1 MGHGTFDR
9 PKGGAMTTAKVV
21 VPVSGARAQLSGLR
35 RSTPAALSA
44 WTVAL
49 IVLIAAAVAPMEL
62 SVLNRHSAVN
72 SALSTSEPL
81 LVSAV
86 NVYTRLS
93 DADSTAAG
101 GFLSGAQQAAALR
114 VRYNADL
121 AQAAASL
128 STAGEEA
135 GGNAQLSRA
144 VQQISVDLPIYS
156 GLVETARANS
166 LLGYPVGASYLGEA
180 SNLMRTQ
187 ILAAAS
193 SLYVTERARLES
205 DRHAATAQLVL
216 MIGLVLLLAT
226 IGTLVALQRWFGSRF
241 RRILSLPLIAGLLI
255 ALIMGGWVLASAL
268 GQRSDANRAEH
279 DGVAPLTV
287 FTQTR
292 ILGLQARAD
301 DELTLVTRDS
311 VPAYQ
316 TDFAAATAQL
326 TKLLTT
332 AQAGADATVLHA
344 ARQSLA
350 QELAIHRQIRADD
363 TSGNLTGAIA
373 LATGTSRPI
382 DLPVVAAQLDASLS
396 RGVTQSHGRF
406 VDAMTSAGAVNGLT
420 IAIPILGLL
429 SVALVIHAVRPR
441 LAEYR

>member
-1 MGHGTFDR
+1 
-9 PKGGAMTTAKVV
+9 MTAAGVA
-21 VPVSGARAQLSGLR
+21 VPVSGTSGRLGGPR

-49 IVLIAAAVAPMEL
+49 VVLIAASVAPMEL
-62 SVLNRHSAVN
+62 SVSNRHGAVN
-72 SALSTSEPL
+72 SALSASEPL
-81 LVSAV
+81 LVRAV

-93 DADSTAAG
+93 DADTTAAG

-128 STAGEEA
+128 STAGEKA
-135 GGNAQLSRA
+135 GGNARLSRA
-144 VQQISVDLPIYS
+144 VQEISVDLPIYS

-187 ILAAAS
+187 ILAAAG
-193 SLYVTERARLES
+193 SLYLTERARLES
-205 DRHAATAQLVL
+205 DRHAATAKLVL
-216 MIGLVLLLAT
+216 IIGVVVLLAT
-226 IGTLVALQRWFGSRF
+226 IGTLVALQRWLGSRF
-241 RRILSLPLIAGLLI
+241 RRILSPPLIAGLLI
-255 ALIMGGWVLASAL
+255 ALIIGGWVLVSAFS
-268 GQRSDANRAEH
+268 QNSDANTAEH
-279 DGVAPLTV
+279 HGVAPLTV
-287 FTQTR
+287 FTQAT

-316 TDFAAATAQL
+316 TDFTAATAQL
-326 TKLLTT
+326 AKLLNT
-332 AQAGADATVLHA
+332 APVDTDAALLAA
-344 ARQSLA
+344 ARQSLG

-373 LATGTSRPI
+373 LATGTSRQI
-382 DLPVVAAQLDASLS
+382 DLPVVAQQLDGSLS

-406 VDAMTSAGAVNGLT
+406 VDAMSSAGAVDGLT

-429 SVALVIHAVRPR
+429 SAALVILAVRPR
-441 LAEYR
+441 FAEYR

>member
-1 MGHGTFDR
+1 V
-9 PKGGAMTTAKVV
+9 TTATAGIR
-21 VPVSGARAQLSGLR
+21 VSGTRGRLSGLR
-35 RSTPAALSA
+35 RSTPLALSA

-49 IVLIAAAVAPMEL
+49 VVLIAASAAPLEL
-62 SVLNRHSAVN
+62 STSNRHSAAN
-72 SALSTSEPL
+72 SALFTSEPL
-81 LVSAV
+81 LVRAV
-86 NVYTRLS
+86 TVYTRLS
-93 DADSTAAG
+93 DADTTAAG

-128 STAGEEA
+128 SAAGEEA
-135 GGNAQLSRA
+135 GGNAQLARA

-187 ILAAAS
+187 ILPAAS
-193 SLYVTERARLES
+193 SLYLTERARLES
-205 DRHAATAQLVL
+205 DRHAATAKPDLI
-216 MIGLVLLLAT
+216 IGVVVLLAT

-241 RRILSLPLIAGLLI
+241 RRVLSPLLIAGLLI
-255 ALIMGGWVLASAL
+255 ALIMGGWVLVSAFS
-268 GQRSDANRAEH
+268 QNSDANRAEH
-279 DGVAPLTV
+279 DGVAPLGV
-287 FTQTR
+287 FTQAR

-316 TDFAAATAQL
+316 TDFTAATGQL
-326 TKLLTT
+326 AKLLNT
-332 AQAGADATVLHA
+332 APAGTDPALLAA
-344 ARQSLA
+344 ARQSLGR
-350 QELAIHRQIRADD
+350 ELAIHRRIRADD

-373 LATGTSRPI
+373 LATGTSLPI
-382 DLPVVAAQLDASLS
+382 DLPVVAQQLDRSLS
-396 RGVTQSHGRF
+396 RGVTQSNGRF
-406 VDAMTSAGAVNGLT
+406 VDAMSAAGAVNGLT

-429 SVALVIHAVRPR
+429 CAALVVLAVRPR

>member
-1 MGHGTFDR
+1 
-9 PKGGAMTTAKVV
+9 MTTGGVV
-21 VPVSGARAQLSGLR
+21 IPVSGTRGLLRGLR

-49 IVLIAAAVAPMEL
+49 VVLIAASAVPLAL
-62 SVLNRHSAVN
+62 SVSNRHSAVN

-81 LVSAV
+81 LVRAV
-86 NVYTRLS
+86 DVYTRLS
-93 DADSTAAG
+93 DADTTAAG

-114 VRYNADL
+114 VRYNTDL
-121 AQAAASL
+121 ARAAASL
-128 STAGEEA
+128 SAAGEGV
-135 GGNAQLSRA
+135 GGDAQLSRA

-166 LLGYPVGASYLGEA
+166 RLGYPVGASYLGEA

-187 ILAAAS
+187 ILPAAS
-193 SLYVTERARLES
+193 NVYLTERARLES
-205 DRHAATAQLVL
+205 DRHAVTSKPLLIV
-216 MIGLVLLLAT
+216 GVVVLLAT

-241 RRILSLPLIAGLLI
+241 RRILSPPLIAGLLI
-255 ALIMGGWVLASAL
+255 ALIMGGWVLASAFS
-268 GQRSDANRAEH
+268 QNSDANRAEH
-279 DGVAPLTV
+279 DGVAPLNV
-287 FTQTR
+287 FTRAR

-316 TDFAAATAQL
+316 TDFTAATAQL
-326 TKLLTT
+326 AKLLNNAPRGTDP
-332 AQAGADATVLHA
+332 ALLAA
-344 ARQSLA
+344 ARQSLG

-373 LATGTSRPI
+373 LATGTSHPT
-382 DLPVVAAQLDASLS
+382 DLPVVAEKLDGSLS

-406 VDAMTSAGAVNGLT
+406 VDAMSSAGTVNGLT

-429 SVALVIHAVRPR
+429 SAALVIVAVRPR
-441 LAEYR
+441 MAEYR

>member
-1 MGHGTFDR
+1 VAVIHT
-9 PKGGAMTTAKVV
+9 GGGR
-21 VPVSGARAQLSGLR
+21 SSGLR
-35 RSTPAALSA
+35 RSTPVSLSA

-49 IVLIAAAVAPMEL
+49 VLLIAALAAAMEL
-62 SVLNRHSAVN
+62 SVSNRHSAVN

-81 LVSAV
+81 LIRAV

-93 DADSTAAG
+93 DADTTAAG

-128 STAGEEA
+128 SAAGEEA
-135 GGNAQLSRA
+135 GGNAQLSRTI
-144 VQQISVDLPIYS
+144 QQISVDLPIYS

-187 ILAAAS
+187 ILPAAS

-205 DRHAATAQLVL
+205 DRHAATAKLDL
-216 MIGLVLLLAT
+216 IIGVVILLAT

-241 RRILSLPLIAGLLI
+241 RRILSPPVIAALLI
-255 ALIMGGWVLASAL
+255 ALIMGGWVLVSAFS
-268 GQRSDANRAEH
+268 QNSDANKAEH
-279 DGVAPLTV
+279 DGVAPLNV
-287 FTQTR
+287 FTQAR

-316 TDFAAATAQL
+316 TDFTAVTGQL
-326 TKLLTT
+326 AKLLN
-332 AQAGADATVLHA
+332 AAPAGTDPALLAA

-363 TSGNLTGAIA
+363 TSGDLNGAIA
-373 LATGTSRPI
+373 LATDTSRQT
-382 DLPVVAAQLDASLS
+382 DLPVVAEQLDSSLS
-396 RGVTQSHGRF
+396 RGVTRSHGGF
-406 VDAMTSAGAVNGLT
+406 VEAMSSAGAINGLT

-429 SVALVIHAVRPR
+429 SAALLILAVRPR

>member
-1 MGHGTFDR
+1 
-9 PKGGAMTTAKVV
+9 MTTARVV
-21 VPVSGARAQLSGLR
+21 IPVSGTRGRLTRLR
-35 RSTPAALSA
+35 RSTPVALSA

-49 IVLIAAAVAPMEL
+49 VVLITASAASMEL
-62 SVLNRHSAVN
+62 SVSNRHSAVN
-72 SALSTSEPL
+72 SALFTSEPL
-81 LVSAV
+81 LVRAV

-93 DADSTAAG
+93 DADTTAAG

-128 STAGEEA
+128 SAAGQEA

-144 VQQISVDLPIYS
+144 VQQLSVDLPIYS

-187 ILAAAS
+187 ILPAAS
-193 SLYVTERARLES
+193 SLYLTERARLES
-205 DRHAATAQLVL
+205 DRHAATAKLDL
-216 MIGLVLLLAT
+216 IIGVVVLLTT

-241 RRILSLPLIAGLLI
+241 RRILSPPLIAGLLF
-255 ALIMGGWVLASAL
+255 ALIMGGWVLVSAFS
-268 GQRSDANRAEH
+268 QNSDANTAEH
-279 DGVAPLTV
+279 DGVAPLNV
-287 FTQTR
+287 FTQAR

-316 TDFAAATAQL
+316 TDFTAVTGQL
-326 TKLLTT
+326 TRLLNT
-332 AQAGADATVLHA
+332 APVGTDPALLADA
-344 ARQSLA
+344 RRSLG
-350 QELAIHRQIRADD
+350 QELSIHRQIRADD

-373 LATGTSRPI
+373 RATGTSSQI
-382 DLPVVAAQLDASLS
+382 DLPVVAEQLDASLS
-396 RGVTQSHGRF
+396 RGVTQSQGRF
-406 VDAMTSAGAVNGLT
+406 VDAMSSAGALNGLT

-429 SVALVIHAVRPR
+429 SAALVILAVRPR

>member
-1 MGHGTFDR
+1 
-9 PKGGAMTTAKVV
+9 MTTAPVV
-21 VPVSGARAQLSGLR
+21 IPVSGARGRLRGLR
-35 RSTPAALSA
+35 GSTPAALSA

-49 IVLIAAAVAPMEL
+49 VVLIAASAAPLEL
-62 SVLNRHSAVN
+62 SVSNRNSAVN
-72 SALSTSEPL
+72 SALFTSEPL
-81 LVSAV
+81 LVGAV

-93 DADSTAAG
+93 DADTTAAG
-101 GFLSGAQQAAALR
+101 GFLSGAQQAASLR

-128 STAGEEA
+128 SAAGQEA

-144 VQQISVDLPIYS
+144 IQQVSVDLPIYS

-187 ILAAAS
+187 ILPAAS

-205 DRHAATAQLVL
+205 DRHAATAKLAL
-216 MIGLVLLLAT
+216 IIGVVVLLAT
-226 IGTLVALQRWFGSRF
+226 IGTLVALQRWLGSRF
-241 RRILSLPLIAGLLI
+241 RRILSPMLIAGLLI
-255 ALIMGGWVLASAL
+255 ALIMGGWVLLSAF
-268 GQRSDANRAEH
+268 GQNSDANTAEH
-279 DGVAPLTV
+279 DGVAPLNV
-287 FTQTR
+287 FTQAR

-316 TDFAAATAQL
+316 TDFTAATGQL
-326 TKLLTT
+326 AKLLNT
-332 AQAGADATVLHA
+332 APVGTSALVAA
-344 ARQSLA
+344 ARQSLG
-350 QELAIHRQIRADD
+350 QELTIHRRIRADD

-373 LATGTSRPI
+373 LATDTSSQT
-382 DLPVVAAQLDASLS
+382 DLPVVAQQLDASLS
-396 RGVTQSHGRF
+396 RGVTQSQGRF
-406 VDAMTSAGAVNGLT
+406 VAAMSSAGSAINGLT
-420 IAIPILGLL
+420 IAIPILALL
-429 SVALVIHAVRPR
+429 SAALVLLAVRPR

>member
-1 MGHGTFDR
+1 
-9 PKGGAMTTAKVV
+9 MTTARVV
-21 VPVSGARAQLSGLR
+21 IPVSGTRGRLSGLPG
-35 RSTPAALSA
+35 STPAALSA
-44 WTVAL
+44 WAVAL
-49 IVLIAAAVAPMEL
+49 VVLIAASAAPMEL
-62 SVLNRHSAVN
+62 SVSNRHSAVN
-72 SALSTSEPL
+72 SALFTSEPL
-81 LVSAV
+81 LVGAV

-93 DADSTAAG
+93 DADTTAAG
-101 GFLSGAQQAAALR
+101 GFLSGTRQAAALR

-128 STAGEEA
+128 SAAGEEA

-144 VQQISVDLPIYS
+144 IQQISVDLPIYS

-187 ILAAAS
+187 ILPAAN
-193 SLYVTERARLES
+193 SLYLTERARLES
-205 DRHAATAQLVL
+205 DRHAATAKLDL
-216 MIGLVLLLAT
+216 IIGVVVLLAT

-241 RRILSLPLIAGLLI
+241 RRILSPPLIAALLI
-255 ALIMGGWVLASAL
+255 ALIMGGWVLVSAFS
-268 GQRSDANRAEH
+268 QSSDANRAEH
-279 DGVAPLTV
+279 DGVAPLGV
-287 FTQTR
+287 FTQAR

-316 TDFAAATAQL
+316 TDFTAATGQL
-326 TKLLTT
+326 ANLLNT
-332 AQAGADATVLHA
+332 APAGTDPALLAA
-344 ARQSLA
+344 ARQTLGR
-350 QELAIHRQIRADD
+350 ELGIHRQIRADD

-373 LATGTSRPI
+373 LATGTSLQT
-382 DLPVVAAQLDASLS
+382 DLPVVAEQLDASLS

-406 VDAMTSAGAVNGLT
+406 VDAMSSAGALNGLT

-429 SVALVIHAVRPR
+429 SAALVILAVRPR